1 MKLEPVAWMYQE
13 RKGKP
18 FASTV
23 PPESQDPIQLSE
35 NEVTVTDLYAIP
47 EGYVVVPVSKL
58 GALELENKML
68 EAANEAAGKIESL
81 LRQRLQDVRMYLL
94 AEADKHTPRDP
105 ILGEAYQMTQRH
117 LEWCPAAAK
126 EQS

>member
-35 NEVTVTDLYAIP
+35 NEVTVTALYAIP
-47 EGYVVVPVSKL
+47 EGYVVVPVSLLKRANAAMMEWAAKYGEHNPQWL
-58 GALELENKML
+58 PPARVSELHAE
-68 EAANEAAGKIESL
+68 IES
-81 LRQRLQDVRMYLL
+81 M
-94 AEADKHTPRDP
+94 
-105 ILGEAYQMTQRH
+105 I
-117 LEWCPAAAK
+117 AAK
-126 EQS
+126 EQQ